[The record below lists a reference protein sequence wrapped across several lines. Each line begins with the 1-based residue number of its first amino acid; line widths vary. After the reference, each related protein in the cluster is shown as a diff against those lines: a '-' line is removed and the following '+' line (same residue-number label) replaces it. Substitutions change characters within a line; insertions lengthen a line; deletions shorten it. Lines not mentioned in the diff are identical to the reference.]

1 MTKQLVSV
9 LQFVKDAKDRGDD
22 LNELYLDPDDIV
34 ELDDA
39 SDLDD
44 D

>member
-1 MTKQLVSV
+1 MTRQLVSV

-34 ELDDA
+34 ELDDT
-39 SDLDD
+39 SDLDED
-44 D
+44 